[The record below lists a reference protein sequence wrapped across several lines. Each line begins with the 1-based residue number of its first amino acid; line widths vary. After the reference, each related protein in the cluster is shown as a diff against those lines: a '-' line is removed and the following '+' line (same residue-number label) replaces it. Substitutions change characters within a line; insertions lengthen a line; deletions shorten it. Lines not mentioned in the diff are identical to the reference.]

1 MVNRSLLSHQKISLA
16 SHPKCWTAVFL
27 HIQNVWTKVYLST
40 QNVLNK
46 SFFFAPKMLN
56 KGPPSHLNRLT
67 SHPNWST
74 QVLLR
79 IQDVWTKV
87 LLHTQIVKQQSSFT
101 YIKFEQEFSF
111 TPKMWRTKV
120 LLPPQMINKSFHRIQ
135 NVRTKVLINILTQ
148 TVNKSLPLHPNFF
161 EQESCFASKLVNRSL
176 PSHPKCLTTVFLH
189 IQNVWTKVLF
199 HVHNICN

>member
-56 KGPPSHLNRLT
+56 KCPPSHLNRLT

-135 NVRTKVLINILTQ
+135 NV
-148 TVNKSLPLHPNFF
+148 
-161 EQESCFASKLVNRSL
+161 
-176 PSHPKCLTTVFLH
+176 
-189 IQNVWTKVLF
+189 
-199 HVHNICN
+199 